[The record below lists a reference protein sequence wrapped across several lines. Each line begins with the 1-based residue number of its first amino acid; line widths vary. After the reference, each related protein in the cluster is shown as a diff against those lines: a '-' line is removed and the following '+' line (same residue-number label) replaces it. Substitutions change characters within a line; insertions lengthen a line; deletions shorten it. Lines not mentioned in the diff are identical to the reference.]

1 MRALTVAAPRQ
12 AYVEQV
18 APPAPGPHEVV
29 VEVVRVGLCGTDAEV
44 FSGQM
49 AYLLDDKRDT
59 PFGLGMSGPAR

>member
-49 AYLLDDKRDT
+49 AYLLD
-59 PFGLGMSGPAR
+59 G